1 MKQYREAKDKHPNG
15 ILLFRLGDFYEIFFD
30 DAKVAAP
37 IMGVQLTSRPLG
49 KAGRAPMCGVP
60 HHAWQAYVGKLLRAG
75 HKVVICDQVEAA
87 SKNKIVRRDVTR
99 VLTPGTVV
107 EEAYL
112 EPSKPNYLV
121 AAWSKGTEAGIAACE
136 VSTGEL
142 LLCQLPRERLQSE
155 IERLAPAE
163 LLTPPEI
170 EEYRFDPV
178 RGEQRLKDMLG
189 IAFPASVGAQD
200 APLAVGAAGVVLD
213 YLKQN
218 QTRVGPGVF
227 SVRTYSPDATMPL
240 DAATVRNLE
249 LPALVD
255 LVDRTSTP
263 VGARQL
269 RSWLGAPL
277 RDAESIELRLAAV
290 DELVSS
296 ADQRDVL
303 QAALKPVGDLERLVS
318 RSAQGHA
325 TARELV
331 GLRRSLEALPA
342 VQDALSECSALV
354 TRELAGQV
362 SAAPEL
368 VDILAR
374 ALVEDPP
381 LNARD
386 GGVIRSGYDADLD
399 AISDGSRAAREWIAK
414 LEATERRRSGIRSL
428 KVGFNKVFGYYI
440 EVSHANTATLPDDY
454 VRKQTLVGGERY
466 ITPELKEREAIVLT
480 AQERIAARELEIL
493 HELREAVAGSALL
506 LRETAHAMGM
516 VDALLSLAAAAAEHG
531 WSRPE
536 VNAGVQLNIRGGR
549 HPLVERGLPAGVF
562 VANDLELDPDD
573 AQIVVLTGPNMAGKS
588 TYLRQAAMIVLL
600 AQCGSFVPA
609 ERAVIGLADRV
620 FTRVGAHDDITAG
633 MSTFMVEMTETAYI
647 LNHATRSSLVIF
659 DEVGRGTSTYDG
671 VSIAQAV
678 VEHLHD
684 APKLGCRTLFATHYH
699 ELTALAERLPRVRN
713 QRVEV
718 LEEGDTVRF
727 LHRVVP
733 GGADRSYGIHVAA
746 VAGLPSGVIARA
758 RDVLADLERQR
769 PLEPP
774 EFQLG
779 LPIEMASDPLRKEL
793 EDIKADQ
800 HRRAGCGE
808 DLDPRQRRR
817 RRNPCRRAGGR
828 LSASHHEQAH
838 QACRPHHDPVV
849 RLPWRGPREHRRG
862 R

>member
-1 MKQYREAKDKHPNG
+1 VIPPATPVMKQYREAKDKHPDG

-30 DAKVAAP
+30 DARVAAP

-342 VQDALSECSALV
+342 VQEALSECSALV

-493 HELREAVAGSALL
+493 HGLREAVAGLAPL

-793 EDIKADQ
+793 EDIDPASLSPLEALQKLYQ
-800 HRRAGCGE
+800 LRAK
-808 DLDPRQRRR
+808 LTP
-817 RRNPCRRAGGR
+817 
-828 LSASHHEQAH
+828 
-838 QACRPHHDPVV
+838 
-849 RLPWRGPREHRRG
+849 
-862 R
+862 

>member
-1 MKQYREAKDKHPNG
+1 LNPPATPVMKQYREAKDRHPDG

-121 AAWSKGTEAGIAACE
+121 AAWSKGTDAGIAACE

-290 DELVSS
+290 DELVSG
-296 ADQRDVL
+296 APQRDLL

-331 GLRRSLEALPA
+331 GLRRSLEAVPA
-342 VQDALSECSALV
+342 VQEAISACSALV

-440 EVSHANTATLPDDY
+440 EVSHANTVTLPDDY

-493 HELREAVAGSALL
+493 HELREAVAGSAPL
-506 LRETAHAMGM
+506 LRETAHAIGM

-793 EDIKADQ
+793 EDIDPASLSPLEALQKLYQ
-800 HRRAGCGE
+800 LRAK
-808 DLDPRQRRR
+808 LTP
-817 RRNPCRRAGGR
+817 
-828 LSASHHEQAH
+828 
-838 QACRPHHDPVV
+838 
-849 RLPWRGPREHRRG
+849 
-862 R
+862 

>member
-1 MKQYREAKDKHPNG
+1 LNVPATPVMRQYREAKEAHPDG
-15 ILLFRLGDFYEIFFD
+15 ILLFRLGDFYEIFFE
-30 DAKVAAP
+30 DAQVAAP

-49 KAGRAPMCGVP
+49 KTGRYPMCGVP
-60 HHAWQAYVGKLLRAG
+60 HHAWQSYVGKLLRAG

-107 EEAYL
+107 EDAYL
-112 EPSKPNYLV
+112 EQSRPNYLV
-121 AAWSKGTEAGIAACE
+121 AAWSRGSDAGIAACE

-142 LLCQLPRERLQSE
+142 LLCQLPKDRLQSE
-155 IERLAPAE
+155 LERLAPAE
-163 LLTPPEI
+163 LLAPPDI
-170 EEYRFDPV
+170 DEYRFDPV
-178 RGEQRLKDMLG
+178 RGQQRLKDLLG

-218 QTRVGPGVF
+218 QSRVVPGSF
-227 SVRTYSPDATMPL
+227 TVRTYSPDLTMPL

-249 LPALVD
+249 LPALVS
-255 LVDRTSTP
+255 LMDRASTP

-269 RSWLGAPL
+269 RAWMGAPL
-277 RDAESIELRLAAV
+277 RDAESIQLRLAAV
-290 DELVSS
+290 DELVS
-296 ADQRDVL
+296 APGLRDRL

-318 RSAQGHA
+318 RAVQGHA
-325 TARELV
+325 SARELV
-331 GLRRSLEALPA
+331 GLRRSLAAIPDVQEALSA
-342 VQDALSECSALV
+342 CSALV
-354 TRELAGQV
+354 TRDLVGEV

-368 VDILAR
+368 AGTLAR

-381 LNARD
+381 SSIRE
-386 GGVIRSGYDADLD
+386 GGVIQAGYDADLD
-399 AISDGSRAAREWIAK
+399 SIADASRSARDWIAR
-414 LEATERRRSGIRSL
+414 LEPAERRRTGIRSL
-428 KVGFNKVFGYYI
+428 KVGFNRVFGYYI
-440 EVSHANTATLPDDY
+440 EVSHANTAPLPEEY
-454 VRKQTLVGGERY
+454 VRKQTLTGGERY
-466 ITPELKEREAIVLT
+466 ITPALKEREAVVLS
-480 AQERIAARELEIL
+480 AQERIAARELEL
-493 HELREAVAGSALL
+493 LRDLGAAVAASSPL
-506 LRETAHAMGM
+506 LRASAQAMGM
-516 VDALLSLAAAAAEHG
+516 VDALLSLAVAAAEHG
-531 WSRPE
+531 WRRPE
-536 VNAGVQLNIRGGR
+536 VNAGLRLSIKAGR

-562 VANDLELDPDD
+562 VSNDLELDPDD
-573 AQIVVLTGPNMAGKS
+573 AQIVILTGPNMAGKS

-609 ERAVIGLADRV
+609 DRAVIGLADRV
-620 FTRVGAHDDITAG
+620 FTRVGAHDDISAG

-713 QRVEV
+713 ERMEV
-718 LEEGDTVRF
+718 LEEGDAVRF

-774 EFQLG
+774 DVQLG
-779 LPIEMASDPLRKEL
+779 LPIEMAPDALRKEL
-793 EDIKADQ
+793 EEIDPASLSPLEALQKLYQ
-800 HRRAGCGE
+800 LRARLGE
-808 DLDPRQRRR
+808 
-817 RRNPCRRAGGR
+817 
-828 LSASHHEQAH
+828 
-838 QACRPHHDPVV
+838 
-849 RLPWRGPREHRRG
+849 
-862 R
+862 

>member
-1 MKQYREAKDKHPNG
+1 VIPAGRAQGALSTITPVMRQYRDAKEKHPDG

-30 DAKVAAP
+30 DAKLAAP

-49 KAGRAPMCGVP
+49 KTGRAPMCGVP
-60 HHAWQAYVGKLLRAG
+60 HHAWQAYVGKLLHAG
-75 HKVVICDQVEAA
+75 HKVVICDQIEAA

-107 EEAYL
+107 EDAYL
-112 EPSKPNYLV
+112 EPSRHNYLV
-121 AAWSKGTEAGIAACE
+121 AAWSRGLEAGIAACE

-142 LLCQLPRERLQSE
+142 LLCQLPKDRLQSE
-155 IERLAPAE
+155 LERLAPAE
-163 LLTPPEI
+163 LLSPPEI

-178 RGEQRLKDMLG
+178 RGQQRLKDILG
-189 IAFPASVGAQD
+189 IAYPASVGAQD
-200 APLAVGAAGVVLD
+200 APLAVGAVGVVLD

-218 QTRVGPGVF
+218 QTKVAPGSF
-227 SVRTYSPDATMPL
+227 TVRTYSPDATMPL

-249 LPALVD
+249 LPSLVQ
-255 LVDRTSTP
+255 LIDRTSTP

-269 RSWLGAPL
+269 GAWLGAPL

-290 DELVSS
+290 DELVD
-296 ADQRDVL
+296 APALQDRLRDV
-303 QAALKPVGDLERLVS
+303 LKPVGDLERLVT
-318 RSAQGHA
+318 RAAQGHA

-331 GLRRSLEALPA
+331 GLRRSLEAIPA
-342 VQDALSECSALV
+342 VQEALAACSALV
-354 TRELAGQV
+354 TRELAGHV
-362 SAAPEL
+362 STAPEL
-368 VDILAR
+368 ASTLAR

-381 LNARD
+381 PTLRQ
-386 GGVIRSGYDADLD
+386 GGVIRHGYDADLD
-399 AISDGSRAAREWIAK
+399 EISDASRGARDWIAK

-440 EVSHANTATLPDDY
+440 EVSHANTAHLPDDY
-454 VRKQTLVGGERY
+454 VRKQTLTGGERY
-466 ITPELKEREAIVLT
+466 ITPDLKQREAIVLS

-493 HELREAVAGSALL
+493 HDLGTAVTEAAPALRAS
-506 LRETAHAMGM
+506 AHAIGM
-516 VDALLSLAAAAAEHG
+516 VDALLSLAVAAAEHG
-531 WSRPE
+531 WRRPE
-536 VNAGVQLNIRGGR
+536 VNAGLQLSIKGGR

-562 VANDLELDPDD
+562 VANDLELDPDA
-573 AQIVVLTGPNMAGKS
+573 AQIVILTGPNMAGKS

-609 ERAVIGLADRV
+609 ERARIGLADRV
-620 FTRVGAHDDITAG
+620 FTRVGAHDDISAG

-684 APKLGCRTLFATHYH
+684 APRLGCRTLFATHYH

-718 LEEGDTVRF
+718 LEEGDSVRF

-758 RDVLADLERQR
+758 RDVLGELERQR

-774 EFQLG
+774 DVQLG
-779 LPIEMASDPLRKEL
+779 LPIEMSPDSVRKEL
-793 EDIKADQ
+793 EEIDPASLSPLEALQKLYQ
-800 HRRAGCGE
+800 LRAK
-808 DLDPRQRRR
+808 LTP
-817 RRNPCRRAGGR
+817 
-828 LSASHHEQAH
+828 
-838 QACRPHHDPVV
+838 
-849 RLPWRGPREHRRG
+849 
-862 R
+862 

>member
-1 MKQYREAKDKHPNG
+1 MNGPATPVMRQYREAKEKHPDG

-296 ADQRDVL
+296 APQRDVL

-331 GLRRSLEALPA
+331 GLRRSLEAVPA
-342 VQDALSECSALV
+342 VQEALSGCSALV

-440 EVSHANTATLPDDY
+440 EVSHANTASLPDDY

-493 HELREAVAGSALL
+493 HELREAVAGSAPL

-531 WSRPE
+531 WRRPE

-746 VAGLPSGVIARA
+746 LAGLPSGVIARA

-779 LPIEMASDPLRKEL
+779 LPIEMTSDPLRKEL
-793 EDIKADQ
+793 EEIDPASLSPLEALQKLYQ
-800 HRRAGCGE
+800 LRAK
-808 DLDPRQRRR
+808 LTP
-817 RRNPCRRAGGR
+817 
-828 LSASHHEQAH
+828 
-838 QACRPHHDPVV
+838 
-849 RLPWRGPREHRRG
+849 
-862 R
+862 

>member
-1 MKQYREAKDKHPNG
+1 MRQYREAKEKHPGG

-30 DAKVAAP
+30 DAKIAAP
-37 IMGVQLTSRPLG
+37 IMGVLLTSRPLG
-49 KAGRAPMCGVP
+49 KTGRAPMCGVP

-87 SKNKIVRRDVTR
+87 SKNKLVRRDVTR

-107 EEAYL
+107 EDAYL
-112 EPSKPNYLV
+112 EPSRPNYLV
-121 AAWSKGTEAGIAACE
+121 AAWSKGLEAGIAACE

-142 LLCQLPRERLQSE
+142 LLCQLPKDRLMNE
-155 IERLAPAE
+155 LERLAPAE
-163 LLTPPEI
+163 LLTPPDI

-178 RGEQRLKDMLG
+178 RGQQRLKDMLG
-189 IAFPASVGAQD
+189 IAYPASIGAVD

-218 QTRVGPGVF
+218 QTRVLPGSFTVT
-227 SVRTYSPDATMPL
+227 TYSPDATMPL

-249 LPALVD
+249 LPALVQ
-255 LVDRTSTP
+255 LIDRTSTP

-290 DELVSS
+290 DELVN
-296 ADQRDVL
+296 DPGLRDRLHGV
-303 QAALKPVGDLERLVS
+303 LKPVGDLERLLS
-318 RSAQGHA
+318 RAASGHA
-325 TARELV
+325 TPRELV
-331 GLRRSLEALPA
+331 GLRRSLEAIPA
-342 VQDALSECSALV
+342 VVEALGSCSALV
-354 TRELAGQV
+354 TRELAGRIT
-362 SAAPEL
+362 AAPEL
-368 VDILAR
+368 ANTLAR

-381 LNARD
+381 ATIRE
-386 GGVIRSGYDADLD
+386 GGVVRPGFDADLD
-399 AISDGSRAAREWIAK
+399 AISDGSRSARDWIGK
-414 LEATERRRSGIRSL
+414 LETAERRRSGIRSL
-428 KVGFNKVFGYYI
+428 KVGFNRVFGYYI
-440 EVSHANTATLPDDY
+440 EVSHANTASLPDDY
-454 VRKQTLVGGERY
+454 VRKQTLTGGERY
-466 ITPELKEREAIVLT
+466 ITPELKEKEAVVLS

-493 HELREAVAGSALL
+493 RDLGLAVAAAAPP
-506 LRETAHAMGM
+506 LRETAQATGT
-516 VDALLSLAAAAAEHG
+516 VDALLSFAVAASEHA
-531 WSRPE
+531 WHRPE
-536 VNAGVQLNIRGGR
+536 VNAGTQLSIKGGR
-549 HPLVERGLPAGVF
+549 HPLVETSLPAGVF
-562 VANDLELDPDD
+562 VANDLELDPDR
-573 AQIVVLTGPNMAGKS
+573 AQIVILTGPNMAGKS

-609 ERAVIGLADRV
+609 DRAVIGLADRV
-620 FTRVGAHDDITAG
+620 FTRVGAHDDISAG

-746 VAGLPSGVIARA
+746 LAGLPSGVIARA
-758 RDVLADLERQR
+758 RDVLGELERQR

-774 EFQLG
+774 ELQLG
-779 LPIEMASDPLRKEL
+779 LPIEVAPDAVRQEL
-793 EDIKADQ
+793 EAIDPASLSPLEALQKLYQ
-800 HRRAGCGE
+800 LRAK
-808 DLDPRQRRR
+808 LTQ
-817 RRNPCRRAGGR
+817 
-828 LSASHHEQAH
+828 
-838 QACRPHHDPVV
+838 
-849 RLPWRGPREHRRG
+849 
-862 R
+862 

>member
-1 MKQYREAKDKHPNG
+1 
-15 ILLFRLGDFYEIFFD
+15 
-30 DAKVAAP
+30 
-37 IMGVQLTSRPLG
+37 
-49 KAGRAPMCGVP
+49 
-60 HHAWQAYVGKLLRAG
+60 
-75 HKVVICDQVEAA
+75 
-87 SKNKIVRRDVTR
+87 VRRDVTR

-121 AAWSKGTEAGIAACE
+121 AAWSKGTDAGIAACE

-290 DELVSS
+290 DELVSG
-296 ADQRDVL
+296 APQRDLL

-331 GLRRSLEALPA
+331 GLRRSLEAVPA
-342 VQDALSECSALV
+342 VQEAISACSALV

-440 EVSHANTATLPDDY
+440 EVSHANTVTLPDDY

-493 HELREAVAGSALL
+493 HELREAVAGSAPL
-506 LRETAHAMGM
+506 LRETAHAIGM

-793 EDIKADQ
+793 EDIDPASLSPLEALQKLYQ
-800 HRRAGCGE
+800 LRAK
-808 DLDPRQRRR
+808 LTP
-817 RRNPCRRAGGR
+817 
-828 LSASHHEQAH
+828 
-838 QACRPHHDPVV
+838 
-849 RLPWRGPREHRRG
+849 
-862 R
+862 